1 LPEVCFLCVLNSRF
15 SHHLP
20 AGIWHVSMILLTY
33 FFCRII
39 NSLFHALPFQRR
51 GLFRRT

>member
-1 LPEVCFLCVLNSRF
+1 LPEVCFLCVLDSHF

-20 AGIWHVSMILLTY
+20 AVIWHVSMILLTY

-39 NSLFHALPFQRR
+39 SFLFHALPF
-51 GLFRRT
+51 